1 MTGRGWAVKEFSGR
15 LRQLREARGWT
26 VYHLAKVSGVIA
38 EGIRLLE
45 LRGADPRLS
54 TVLKLA
60 AALGVEVGEL
70 LKGIKVAGLLKGIK
84 VAGPGKPP
92 AAGSLD
98 HGGARP
104 PRGPG

>member
-1 MTGRGWAVKEFSGR
+1 M
-15 LRQLREARGWT
+15 REARGWT
-26 VYHLAKVSGVIA
+26 VYRLAKVSGVTA

-70 LKGIKVAGLLKGIK
+70 LKGIKAPGPYKSPAPKKGK
-84 VAGPGKPP
+84 T
-92 AAGSLD
+92 
-98 HGGARP
+98 RE
-104 PRGPG
+104 